1 MRHAALAVMLV
12 SMFAMAPAHAGGREE
27 LIVQNSTVV
36 LRELQR
42 MPDQGIPDWLLQRA
56 KGIAILPTVVKVGLG
71 LGGRGGSGVLHVR
84 DEQGRWTN
92 PSFIRIGGLSFG
104 AQIGG
109 QVTDLVLVFT
119 TRQSIEGITDGQT
132 TLGADASVAAGPVG
146 RSASAATNFGLD
158 KEVYSYSRSK
168 GLFAGIALDGSV
180 IGINRKAN
188 AAYYGRSGI
197 TVSDIFSGRVK
208 APDSG
213 TRELL
218 EELSRATA
226 APAPGSAP
234 AAAPAA
240 TGEAASSTVAP
251 AEEPGPAKTFPM
263 EDPEPGAEPR

>member
-1 MRHAALAVMLV
+1 MNMRQAVLV
-12 SMFAMAPAHAGGREE
+12 LTLMSMVAIAPAHAGGRED
-27 LIVQNSTVV
+27 LLVQNSTVV

-56 KGIAILPTVVKVGLG
+56 KGIAIMPNVVKVGLAF
-71 LGGRGGSGVLHVR
+71 GGRGGSGVLHVR
-84 DEQGRWTN
+84 DEHGHWTN

-146 RSASAATNFGLD
+146 RTASAATNLGLD

-180 IGINRKAN
+180 IAINRKGN
-188 AAYYGRSGI
+188 GRYYQQKDI

-208 APDSG
+208 APGPG

-218 EELSRATA
+218 EELGRATA
-226 APAPGSAP
+226 AAPGGGTAGTAAGNGQSGTTPTAPAPAR
-234 AAAPAA
+234 
-240 TGEAASSTVAP
+240 
-251 AEEPGPAKTFPM
+251 TFPM
-263 EDPEPGAEPR
+263 EDANPGAEPR